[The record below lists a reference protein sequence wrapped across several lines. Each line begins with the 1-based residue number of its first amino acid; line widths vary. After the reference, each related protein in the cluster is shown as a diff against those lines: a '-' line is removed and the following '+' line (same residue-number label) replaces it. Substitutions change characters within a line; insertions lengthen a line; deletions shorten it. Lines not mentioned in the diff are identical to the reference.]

1 MSLSAPTNVV
11 FIISL
16 VIAIL
21 GLLAGLG
28 VFAIIPLS
36 GFWLMTIAYVI
47 LALACMLKGM

>member
-1 MSLSAPTNVV
+1 MNLSAPTNIV

-36 GFWLMTIAYVI
+36 AFWLMTIAYAI
-47 LALACMLKGM
+47 LAVACLLKGM